1 MASKNE
7 KKNPEAT
14 PEQIA
19 EYQKLKAR
27 NEWIKMNQDYLNQ
40 IRKVQLLYHR
50 LILAGIVLIIL
61 FNVIQLL
68 L

>member
-1 MASKNE
+1 MALKNN
-7 KKNPEAT
+7 KNNPEAT

-27 NEWIKMNQDYLNQ
+27 NEWIKLNQDYLNQ

-50 LILAGIVLIIL
+50 LILAGVILLLL
-61 FNVIQLL
+61 FNLISLL